1 MCEIWNSQT
10 YIYVINHPLSQVEIV
25 VRWIQDYVYG
35 YGSELNSVLWHW
47 PTWLYSQIRHLK
59 HKWLQRSFTVVR
71 KRRQTTA
78 CHSLPRPSSSVF
90 STASTTGSGLKIW
103 GTYHC
108 HLNQH
113 FESDGTDNLKQG
125 TLWRSI
131 HDDCWCATQG
141 MRNKSKESTNI
152 LTIIR
157 TSGCW
162 YNTTM
167 SGAFT
172 PAPKSCLYIGKRQ
185 PSTNYWFCVQE
196 LWLQEFILQLWC
208 SLVF

>member
-1 MCEIWNSQT
+1 MFMGMEVSWIPSYDIDLHDSIVKSDIWN
-10 YIYVINHPLSQVEIV
+10 INDFKGASLLCGEDAKPPL
-25 VRWIQDYVYG
+25 G
-35 YGSELNSVLWHW
+35 
-47 PTWLYSQIRHLK
+47 
-59 HKWLQRSFTVVR
+59 
-71 KRRQTTA
+71 
-78 CHSLPRPSSSVF
+78 HSLPSPSSF
-90 STASTTGSGLKIW
+90 ASTTGSGLKIW

-113 FESDGTDNLKQG
+113 FESDGIDNLKQG
-125 TLWRSI
+125 TLWRST

-167 SGAFT
+167 SGVIY
-172 PAPKSCLYIGKRQ
+172 SC
-185 PSTNYWFCVQE
+185 PQE
-196 LWLQEFILQLWC
+196 LPLYRKMLAFYKLLILC
-208 SLVF
+208 TRIATITSYSN

>member
-1 MCEIWNSQT
+1 MGMEVSWIPSYDIDLHDCIVKSDTWN
-10 YIYVINHPLSQVEIV
+10 IN
-25 VRWIQDYVYG
+25 DYKG
-35 YGSELNSVLWHW
+35 ASLLWGKDH
-47 PTWLYSQIRHLK
+47 
-59 HKWLQRSFTVVR
+59 
-71 KRRQTTA
+71 QTTA
-78 CHSLPRPSSSVF
+78 CHSLPSPSSSVF

-125 TLWRSI
+125 TLWRST

-172 PAPKSCLYIGKRQ
+172 PAPKSCLYIGK
-185 PSTNYWFCVQE
+185 C
-196 LWLQEFILQLWC
+196 
-208 SLVF
+208 

>member
-35 YGSELNSVLWHW
+35 YGSELNLSYDIDLHDSIVKSDTWNINDYKGASLLWGKDAK
-47 PTWLYSQIRHLK
+47 PPLVIVCPDLL
-59 HKWLQRSFTVVR
+59 LQCSALHPQQGQAWRFGEHII
-71 KRRQTTA
+71 A
-78 CHSLPRPSSSVF
+78 
-90 STASTTGSGLKIW
+90 IW
-103 GTYHC
+103 TSI
-108 HLNQH
+108 

-125 TLWRSI
+125 TLWRST

-157 TSGCW
+157 TYSCW

-172 PAPKSCLYIGKRQ
+172 PAPKSCLYTGKR
-185 PSTNYWFCVQE
+185 
-196 LWLQEFILQLWC
+196 
-208 SLVF
+208 